1 MTGDHTGGHGAMFT
15 LSPPLSVI
23 SDVIIVIL
31 WVNIGDI
38 LIHHEQV
45 PSSIPSLYPE
55 EYKKKDYR
63 QENVF
68 DEINPGEYVICDH
81 DLTSHD
87 KCLCMLAPDRI
98 AQCHNVSPRL

>member
-23 SDVIIVIL
+23 SDVIIVML

-45 PSSIPSLYPE
+45 PPYPLCSQSYRRKIIDKKMSLM
-55 EYKKKDYR
+55 R
-63 QENVF
+63 LT
-68 DEINPGEYVICDH
+68 PGNMLSVI
-81 DLTSHD
+81 
-87 KCLCMLAPDRI
+87 MI
-98 AQCHNVSPRL
+98 